1 MYRNEE
7 FLLRRAAGLTVI
19 VPVGKAAVDFP
30 GMISVNETGEFLW
43 DLLER
48 EQTLAALVS
57 ALTSAYQ
64 VESEQAEADVRAFL
78 DRLAQAGAVKGWT
91 A

>member
-1 MYRNEE
+1 MHRNEE

-19 VPVGKAAVDFP
+19 VPVGRAAVEFP

-43 DLLER
+43 ER
-48 EQTLAALVS
+48 LKEEQTLASLTA
-57 ALTSAYQ
+57 ALTETYEVDA
-64 VESEQAEADVRAFL
+64 EQGEADIRAFL
-78 DRLAQAGAVKGWT
+78 ERLSKIGAVEGW